1 MPGSG
6 KTHIVTTV
14 ADASLAEHSLNALS
28 APIAYFY
35 CGDSRFGRN
44 WADPDELMRSL
55 TQQLAIVDKK
65 TLKIHE
71 SISLTSLFLLSTHA
85 ERRKSLNGFD
95 MPKLRCAERA
105 GLILGILGA
114 NPAVII
120 VDGVDEIEER
130 RRHEFL
136 ESITGVRDESASVVT
151 IFSLQSRKQQY
162 PRSFARRLEDS
173 RSGS

>member
-1 MPGSG
+1 MSILLLRGIPGSG

-65 TLKIHE
+65 TFKIHE
-71 SISLTSLFLLSTHA
+71 SISLEYTRREA
-85 ERRKSLNGFD
+85 EAKLNGFD

-130 RRHEFL
+130 
-136 ESITGVRDESASVVT
+136 
-151 IFSLQSRKQQY
+151 
-162 PRSFARRLEDS
+162 
-173 RSGS
+173 

>member
-1 MPGSG
+1 
-6 KTHIVTTV
+6 
-14 ADASLAEHSLNALS
+14 
-28 APIAYFY
+28 
-35 CGDSRFGRN
+35 
-44 WADPDELMRSL
+44 MRSL

-130 RRHEFL
+130 
-136 ESITGVRDESASVVT
+136 
-151 IFSLQSRKQQY
+151 
-162 PRSFARRLEDS
+162 
-173 RSGS
+173 